1 MPRPAALT
9 APTLANASPISPK
22 SSDRYYAVSTNPSR
36 RFTAIAQRT
45 PLEGSQPAVR
55 GAVFLPLWLMPMPWG
70 VRAIA
75 LKPDGWPVL
84 SNWDKVNR
92 GLRNF
97 NPGPR
102 AINDLWGRGVLGFIL
117 VLLSSVFFCIQNVV
131 VRLLFAEQ
139 TLIGVGVTGGFLAPT
154 LHNSF
159 LLLLLRMLLAVPL
172 MSLLTTRLH
181 PTIWQDV
188 RKLSHPSDR
197 RALGHAI
204 AGGLLMFTYLALL
217 YVSIGL
223 IATAIALTLFFT
235 FPIFTALLSWRFLG
249 QRPSALQWGIMGCI
263 MAGSALTI
271 PAEQWTGGGN
281 LWGVFLGIAS
291 GIAYAS
297 YTVNA
302 QKSFEVLH
310 PLTYTWLSFAL
321 TLLIA
326 ALCLAVWPITN
337 LQDLAW
343 TPIWIWSLIS
353 GIVTFAGHML
363 FNSGIK
369 QIGATLAAMLGSA
382 NPALTVVLAWVAIRE
397 TLTTAQILGVSVV
410 TASVASL
417 SRGK

>member
-223 IATAIALTLFFT
+223 IATAIALTLFFY
-235 FPIFTALLSWRFLG
+235 LSYFH
-249 QRPSALQWGIMGCI
+249 C
-263 MAGSALTI
+263 
-271 PAEQWTGGGN
+271 PA
-281 LWGVFLGIAS
+281 
-291 GIAYAS
+291 
-297 YTVNA
+297 
-302 QKSFEVLH
+302 
-310 PLTYTWLSFAL
+310 
-321 TLLIA
+321 
-326 ALCLAVWPITN
+326 
-337 LQDLAW
+337 
-343 TPIWIWSLIS
+343 
-353 GIVTFAGHML
+353 
-363 FNSGIK
+363 
-369 QIGATLAAMLGSA
+369 
-382 NPALTVVLAWVAIRE
+382 VLALFGPTPECPAVGHHGLHYGGQCPHHSRR
-397 TLTTAQILGVSVV
+397 TVDRRRQSVGRLFGHRQRHRLRQLHRQRAKKALRCCIPSP
-410 TASVASL
+410 TP
-417 SRGK
+417 G